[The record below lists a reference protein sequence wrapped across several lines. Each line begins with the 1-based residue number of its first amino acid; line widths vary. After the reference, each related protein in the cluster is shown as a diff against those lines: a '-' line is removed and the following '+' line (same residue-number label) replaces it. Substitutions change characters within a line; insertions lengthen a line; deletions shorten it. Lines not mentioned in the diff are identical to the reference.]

1 MRIALVA
8 LALASL
14 LSAGLEAQD
23 VSQQSALLDSM
34 VARHRVA
41 ASRREA
47 FDDSL
52 AQARRVLD
60 TVRAGPFTVFV
71 SPGDR
76 ELAAEA
82 LRIALDSLEPLGDRM
97 IAALQGMRF
106 VARRVAPPYWVSAD
120 ARPIA
125 VTVLD
130 HNNVEQHQTWDMTA
144 RAPLVAAYF
153 TDHSR
158 RRLASLVDSSLARW
172 IGGTLGAAS
181 ARFDTVTTFEWTQL
195 RLDLISATSPVP
207 RRCYEGSLRD
217 CRHVLG
223 LDSARSRVREHYDSA
238 GRRYIVQRNAEQL
251 KRRDFA
257 ATASC
262 LAGADSACVAVLER
276 GFVDVSIASIGQR
289 MALLQLAIQRG
300 GPDAAARVLSAKGT
314 PAQQLEAISRL
325 PIDSLAGAWHSRI
338 RNERVA
344 SDNMS
349 PGMALASIGWLALFG
364 VMAARNKRWR

>member
-1 MRIALVA
+1 MRVALVS

-23 VSQQSALLDSM
+23 VRQQTAILDSM

-41 ASRREA
+41 AARRKA

-52 AQARRVLD
+52 AQARQVLD
-60 TVRAGPFTVFV
+60 TVRDGPFTVFV
-71 SPGDR
+71 SPGNR
-76 ELAAEA
+76 EIAVEA

-106 VARRVAPPYWVSAD
+106 VARRVPPPYWADAD

-125 VTVLD
+125 VTILD
-130 HNNVEQHQTWDMTA
+130 HNNIEQYQYWEMTP

-158 RRLASLVDSSLARW
+158 RRLASLVDASLARW
-172 IGGTLGAAS
+172 IGGTLGIAP
-181 ARFDTVTTFEWTQL
+181 ARFDTATTFQWTQL
-195 RLDLISATSPVP
+195 RLDLISATSRVP
-207 RRCYEGSLRD
+207 RRCYEGSMPD

-223 LDSARSRVREHYDSA
+223 LDSVRSRVREYYDSA
-238 GRRYIVQRNAEQL
+238 GRHYIVQRNAEQL
-251 KRRDFA
+251 KRRNFA

-262 LAGADSACVAVLER
+262 LAGVDLACVSVLET
-276 GFVDVSIASIGQR
+276 GFVDVSIASIGHR
-289 MALLQLAIQRG
+289 VALLQLAIQRG
-300 GPDAAARVLSAKGT
+300 GPDAAARVLQARGT
-314 PAQQLEAISRL
+314 PEQQLEAVSGL
-325 PIDSLAGAWHSRI
+325 PIDSLTAAWHSRI

-344 SDNMS
+344 SDTMS
-349 PGMALASIGWLALFG
+349 AGMALTSLGWLALFG
-364 VMAARNKRWR
+364 IMAARSKRWR